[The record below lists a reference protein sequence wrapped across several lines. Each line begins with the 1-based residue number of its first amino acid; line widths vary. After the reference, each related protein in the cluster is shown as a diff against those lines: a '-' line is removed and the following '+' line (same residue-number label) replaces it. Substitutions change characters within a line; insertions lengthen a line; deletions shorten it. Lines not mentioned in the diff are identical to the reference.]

1 MYAIVRTGGRQERV
15 EEGSV
20 ITVDRLPAEEGATVE
35 LNDVL
40 LLADNG
46 TVTIGTPVIE
56 GARVLTEVQAHGR
69 AKKIIVFKYKS
80 KVRTRKKTGHRQG
93 YTRLSVIEILRP
105 GQEPKAAA
113 KPKRRRRRKADEEQ
127 PPADAAIGTAGTPT
141 AEAAAPPRRRTRRKA
156 AEEVPAGEAAAPKR
170 RTRKKADAEAPAAEA
185 SVEAPPKRRTRKK
198 AGTEEPAKG
207 EASTAEETAKRPA
220 RRRTAKS
227 DDAEGGAA
235 EKKPTRRR
243 TPRRKSSE
251 ETE

>member
-113 KPKRRRRRKADEEQ
+113 KPKRRRRRKADEEL
-127 PPADAAIGTAGTPT
+127 PAVDAAVETAGTPD
-141 AEAAAPPRRRTRRKA
+141 AGAAAPPKRRTRRKV
-156 AEEVPAGEAAAPKR
+156 AEEAPAGEAAAPKR
-170 RTRKKADAEAPAAEA
+170 RARRKTKDEAPAAEA
-185 SVEAPPKRRTRKK
+185 SVDAPPKRRTRKK
-198 AGTEEPAKG
+198 AAEEKPAKG
-207 EASTAEETAKRPA
+207 EASTAEETPKRPA

-227 DDAEGGAA
+227 EDGGGGGE

-243 TPRRKSSE
+243 PTRRKSSE